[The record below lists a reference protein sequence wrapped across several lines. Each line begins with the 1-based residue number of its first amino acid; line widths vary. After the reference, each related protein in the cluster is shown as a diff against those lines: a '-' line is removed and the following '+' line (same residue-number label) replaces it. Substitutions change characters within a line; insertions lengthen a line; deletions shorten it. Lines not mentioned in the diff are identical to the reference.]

1 MLKRR
6 ATQVSIAVGTGL
18 CVVTIAAFSPFG
30 LRNLFQMGVPGGQ
43 NALNSLKSEGS
54 QDSLAAVLELEPEQR
69 AVTLETIANSLGSPD
84 RFRARYLLASDLILQ
99 AQGRHA
105 LTWLKD
111 LEKDYPALAPYILV
125 KRATAYEIAGDSAKA
140 EASWK
145 EVLSRYPQ
153 DPAAAEALYA
163 LGRNLP
169 QYWDQAI
176 AQFPTHPRAVD
187 IAQTRLKKNPKQLPL
202 LLIVAKS
209 GLYETNYLAVLDRL
223 TSNYAQQLT
232 PQDWAA
238 IAFGYW
244 EKQDY
249 GKAGAA
255 YAHAPRTPLNAYRM
269 ARGLQLGERG
279 GAYEA
284 YQRMVKEF
292 PKARET
298 SLALIRLSRLAEPN
312 TAIGYLNQI
321 VQHFPDRAAEALLAK
336 AKLLDGQS
344 SQKTAAKIRQQ
355 LLQKYADADA
365 TAELRWNVAWQKAK
379 SGDLKTAV
387 QWAQPI
393 PTANPNSPLAAEAG
407 FWVGKWSQQLQQEN
421 DARKA
426 YTQVIRQ
433 YPNSYYAWRSAVYL
447 GWEVGDFHNLR
458 QLNPQVNRA
467 VIRQPLPVGSAAL
480 QELYKLGQGRDAWRL
495 WQTEFQNR
503 VQPTVAEQYTDGLM
517 RLGIGDNLDGIFML
531 DFLSQREIP
540 QERTEYQALKR
551 QLSYWYALYPFPFLN
566 PIETWSQQRQLNPIL
581 VTALIRQE
589 SRFMPGIRSAVG
601 ATGLMQ
607 VMPDTAA
614 EIASKINLKQYK
626 LNDPEDNIKLGTWYL
641 DHTHQEYSNNSLLAV
656 ASYNAGP
663 GAVADWLQKGVR
675 DPDEF
680 VEAIPYD
687 ETKGYVKAVFE
698 NYWNYLRLYNPQIS
712 QQVAGYAADHPTA
725 FKWGL

>member
-1 MLKRR
+1 MLKQK
-6 ATQVSIAVGTGL
+6 ATQVSIAVGAGL
-18 CVVTIAAFSPFG
+18 CVVAIAAFSPFG
-30 LRNLFQMGVPGGQ
+30 LRNLFQNGVPTGQ
-43 NALNSLKSEGS
+43 NALNLLNPEGS
-54 QDSLAAVLELEPEQR
+54 KDNLSALLELDLEQR
-69 AVTLETIANSLGSPD
+69 AVTLEKIATSLGSPD
-84 RFRARYLLASDLILQ
+84 RFRARYWLASDFIRQ
-99 AQGRHA
+99 EQGQSA

-111 LEKDYPALAPYILV
+111 LEKDYPVLAAHILV
-125 KRATAYEIAGDSAKA
+125 KRATAYELAGDQTKA
-140 EASWK
+140 DATWQ
-145 EVLSRYPQ
+145 EVLTRFPQ
-153 DPAAAEALYA
+153 DPVAAEALYA
-163 LGRNLP
+163 LGRNQP

-176 AQFPTHPRAVD
+176 AQFPHHPRAVD

-209 GLYETNYLAVLDRL
+209 GLYETNYLSVLDRL
-223 TSNYAQQLT
+223 TSTYAQQLT
-232 PQDWAA
+232 PQDWQT

-255 YAHAPRTPLNAYRM
+255 YARAPRTPLNAYRT

-279 GAYEA
+279 GAFAA

-292 PKARET
+292 PQARET
-298 SLALIRLSRLAEPN
+298 SLALIRLSRLAEPT
-312 TAIGYLNQI
+312 TAIGYLDQI
-321 VQHFPDRAAEALLAK
+321 IQRFPDRAAEALLAK
-336 AKLLDGQS
+336 AKLLEGQN
-344 SQKTAAKIRQQ
+344 SQKTAAQVRQQ
-355 LLQKYADADA
+355 LMQKYADADA
-365 TAELRWNVAWQKAK
+365 TAEMRWTIAWQKAK

-387 QWAQPI
+387 KWAQPI
-393 PTANPNSPLAAEAG
+393 PSVNPTSPLAAEAG
-407 FWVGKWSQQLQQEN
+407 FWVGKWSQQLQQEG

-458 QLNPQVNRA
+458 QLNPQVSRS
-467 VIRQPLPVGSAAL
+467 VVRQPLPVGSPAL
-480 QELYKLGQGRDAWRL
+480 QELYQLGQGRDAWDL
-495 WQTEFQNR
+495 WQVEFQNR
-503 VQPTVAEQYTDGLM
+503 VQPTVAEQYTDGIM

-540 QERTEYQALKR
+540 EERAEYQALKQ
-551 QLSYWYALYPFPFLN
+551 QLAYWYALYPFPFLK

-589 SRFMPGIRSAVG
+589 SRFMPGIRSSVG

-607 VMPDTAA
+607 VMPETAA
-614 EIASKINLKQYK
+614 EVASKINLKQYK
-626 LNDPEDNIKLGTWYL
+626 LNDPEDNIQLGTWYL

-663 GAVADWLQKGVR
+663 GAVAGWLQKGVR

-712 QQVAGYAADHPTA
+712 QQVARYSDNHPTA
-725 FKWGL
+725 FKWGF